1 MSEKH
6 VPIYPSVMCCKPWEL
21 KEYLEEF
28 EKAGIAGIHF
38 DVMDGHY
45 VPNVMLG
52 TDDFNAI
59 REVTNIPIDV
69 HFMCTDP
76 ERFFTYFNWKEN
88 DRLSFHPETAKQPYR
103 LLMAIREKGM
113 KAGYAMSPGI
123 PYGYV
128 KEALPFLDFIMFM
141 GVNPGFAGQKLIP
154 NAYEKIRRMRELLDT
169 ADHKIELVIDGNTTP
184 EHARKM
190 LEAGADGL
198 VTGTSS
204 MLKLGPKAFEKC
216 YNDYVAYVSAE

>member
-1 MSEKH
+1 MN
-6 VPIYPSVMCCKPWEL
+6 ILAPSILAADFSRLGEQISAM
-21 KEYLEEF
+21 KEGG
-28 EKAGIAGIHF
+28 AQCVHF

-123 PYGYV
+123 PGLYL
-128 KEALPFLDFIMFM
+128 E
-141 GVNPGFAGQKLIP
+141 
-154 NAYEKIRRMRELLDT
+154 EKTTWKSYSRLGAFTAHTSPAAIRRLAMFF
-169 ADHKIELVIDGNTTP
+169 
-184 EHARKM
+184 
-190 LEAGADGL
+190 
-198 VTGTSS
+198 GTSQS
-204 MLKLGPKAFEKC
+204 A
-216 YNDYVAYVSAE
+216 ATISTAVSPASGRLSPPGAMAGWRSPGTTNA